1 MMTTRQTLRFKAWGQ
16 EFLVWELLWGDFLL
30 MTENPAEGYKKIIQ
44 EFNEQPPQLN
54 TRQVKSLFQAL
65 VGTQKMEAKAS
76 KKVDLDQL
84 LMMEALIM
92 HHFWAQLSAIRKWT
106 MKYVTF
112 LVSTLPV
119 VLGEKSYEDRKYW
132 DKPDKKAIKDLK
144 KSLKS

>member
-1 MMTTRQTLRFKAWGQ
+1 
-16 EFLVWELLWGDFLL
+16 

-65 VGTQKMEAKAS
+65 VGSQKMETKAS

-92 HHFWAQLSAIRKWT
+92 HHF
-106 MKYVTF
+106 
-112 LVSTLPV
+112 
-119 VLGEKSYEDRKYW
+119 
-132 DKPDKKAIKDLK
+132 
-144 KSLKS
+144 

>member
-54 TRQVKSLFQAL
+54 TRQVRGLFQVL

-76 KKVDLDQL
+76 KKV
-84 LMMEALIM
+84 